1 MVHCTDVVAHV
12 ALVVAHGGVHALEL
26 VIDGVDALSQGG
38 AFHFVGGGS
47 PGLLE
52 VGHFVYQGVVADA
65 LHIDELVVLVE
76 GDVRAGGSVG
86 DIVPAG
92 RGRIHSVLQGVLVD
106 FQLAQKLVILLHPF
120 RVTEVLVVEGRL
132 ELLDVLPEFA
142 DVLDGFPGSDL
153 EYDFLY
159 HVQICPLV

>member
-26 VIDGVDALSQGG
+26 VVDGIDALTQGG
-38 AFHFVGGGS
+38 AFHLVGGGS

-76 GDVRAGGSVG
+76 GDVRASGRVG
-86 DIVPAG
+86 DVIPAG
-92 RGRIHSVLQGVLVD
+92 RGRVHGVLQGVLVD
-106 FQLAQKLVILLHPF
+106 FQLAQELVILLHPF
-120 RVTEVLVVEGRL
+120 RVAEVLVVEGRL
-132 ELLDVLPEFA
+132 ELLDVLPELA
-142 DVLDGFPGSDL
+142 DVLDGFTGSDL

>member
-26 VIDGVDALSQGG
+26 VVDGIDALTQGG
-38 AFHFVGGGS
+38 AFHLVGGGS
-47 PGLLE
+47 PCLLE
-52 VGHFVYQGVVADA
+52 VGHFVYEGVIADA
-65 LHIDELVVLVE
+65 LHIDELVVIVE
-76 GDVRAGGSVG
+76 GDVRASGRVG
-86 DIVPAG
+86 DVIPAG
-92 RGRIHSVLQGVLVD
+92 RGCIHSVLQGVLVN
-106 FQLAQKLVILLHPF
+106 FQLTQKLVVLLHPF

-132 ELLDVLPEFA
+132 ELLDVLPELA
-142 DVLDGFPGSDL
+142 DVLDGFTGSNL